1 MSCNYGGVVISL
13 AVVGG
18 RFPTVGVSG
27 LLLGGGLSFRHGV
40 DGIGAMG
47 VFNYEVVLANAE
59 IVENNDLFWDLKGC
73 GGGGCNFGIVT
84 KVEMTTVPAKIW
96 SEAKAIEHDNKPS
109 LILACNDQGSILVS
123 VYCDPVNKLPSVFEP
138 FENIPFT
145 SQSLSRGVHS
155 TYELLEA
162 MEGFSVPER
171 DLRLTNVIRQI
182 SSISI
187 KQSQKAGGNPLGLE
201 EVGQQ
206 WFLMMTSN
214 WNNPADGDRVRQAMR
229 HIVDAAETTAKA
241 NGMYLPFQ
249 YCNYGLRGSGFI
261 SKLWD

>member
-1 MSCNYGGVVISL
+1 
-13 AVVGG
+13 
-18 RFPTVGVSG
+18 
-27 LLLGGGLSFRHGV
+27 
-40 DGIGAMG
+40 MG
-47 VFNYEVVLANAE
+47 MFNYEVVLANAE
-59 IVENNDLFWDLKGC
+59 IVENNDLFWALKG
-73 GGGGCNFGIVT
+73 GIVT
-84 KVEMTTVPAKIW
+84 KVEMTTIPAKIW
-96 SEAKAIEHDNKPS
+96 SEAKVYAPSNTTELLQALMKHHQAIEHDNKPS

-155 TYELLEA
+155 TYGLLEA
-162 MEGFSVPER
+162 MEGFSVPEHFGHESHDFR
-171 DLRLTNVIRQI
+171 VMGSRVSLEVYLAAERVRVQQVDALSDI

-206 WFLMMTSN
+206 SLLMMTSN